1 MKFLIIEIIKFFSN
15 YANKNATKKILLIL
29 PNAASAEIKE
39 FVKAAS
45 TQING
50 FLKATGKFSKKTE
63 KNFKCSSFQKT
74 TLYGYYH
81 FRRLFYDFIS
91 GFLNLFNKNLT

>member
-1 MKFLIIEIIKFFSN
+1 MPIKMQFF
-15 YANKNATKKILLIL
+15 KIIL
-29 PNAASAEIKE
+29 PNATSAEIKE

-63 KNFKCSSFQKT
+63 KNFNCSSFQKLLFMGT
-74 TLYGYYH
+74 VTLGDC
-81 FRRLFYDFIS
+81 FMTSLAAF
-91 GFLNLFNKNLT
+91 